1 MRSSDRR
8 DGDGNNHRHHESSS
22 NPNYSNP
29 NSDRFTR
36 THYEQRPGVGTKVK
50 NSLSGLLMGP
60 VFILAGCVLLWYN
73 EAWAVQTYKSLNEGL
88 ANYTPL
94 PDSSMII
101 NNDHRSAYDN
111 RLVHMSDKVTVEQ
124 PAIDSIFGLRRDAVS
139 LTRHVELYQ
148 WVETKKTTRHKLQNG
163 ETQVDTTFQ
172 YNPKWVHD
180 AIDSSRFAHPR
191 GHENTGGRGSG
202 SASPRVSFSKE
213 TFVAMGIQVGT
224 HLYLSQILARKLT
237 RSQTVPATA
246 IKTIPPGGERVG
258 DAIYFWVGGATTN
271 TGNANA
277 NGEGDNGKPPPPQQ
291 QQPQDLHTRTEDLIE
306 RTEMVIDGKELAYFV
321 VKATGDGFWSQDV
334 ALEAAVQAKE
344 EVAAA
349 KAKENERD
357 LVEQTTMVVDGAE
370 RVLYL
375 VKATGASFSSKEKA
389 LEAAAQA
396 HPPRPRQATATA
408 THPQRS
414 ANDPQIGDVRVTFTE
429 VPCTTVSVLARLSGG
444 NMLSPWPSK
453 QGPGYDIGMVVYG
466 YQTAEEMIASAHAAN
481 HVMTWVKRFVGW
493 FLTFIGY
500 GMITQIVTTT
510 ADITLNW
517 VPLLGPMTT
526 SIISLGVTIANFVL
540 ATTTSLPVAALAW
553 VVYRPL
559 LGIGMLTVSLGL
571 FYAASSA
578 GKQKNKRL

>member
-1 MRSSDRR
+1 
-8 DGDGNNHRHHESSS
+8 
-22 NPNYSNP
+22 
-29 NSDRFTR
+29 
-36 THYEQRPGVGTKVK
+36 
-50 NSLSGLLMGP
+50 MGP

-94 PDSSMII
+94 PDSSMIG
-101 NNDHRSAYDN
+101 NNDHRSAYDYKYHN

-124 PAIDSIFGLRRDAVS
+124 PVIDSLFGLRRDAVS

-148 WVETKKTTRHKLQNG
+148 WVETKKTIRRKVQNG

-180 AIDSSRFAHPR
+180 AIDSSRFTHPR
-191 GHENTGGRGSG
+191 GHENTNGRG
-202 SASPRVSFSKE
+202 SASPRVSFSTE

-224 HLYLSQILARKLT
+224 HLYLHQMLARKLT
-237 RSQTVPATA
+237 RSRTVPATA

-258 DAIYFWVGGATTN
+258 DAIYFWVVDATSTN
-271 TGNANA
+271 TRNANANA
-277 NGEGDNGKPPPPQQ
+277 NGRGDDGIPPPQQ
-291 QQPQDLHTRTEDLIE
+291 QQQQQKDFYTRTEDLIE
-306 RTEMVIDGKELAYFV
+306 RTAMVIDGKELAYFV

-334 ALEAAVQAKE
+334 ALEAAVQAQE

-349 KAKENERD
+349 KVAKAKENEKD

-375 VKATGASFSSKEKA
+375 VKATGVSFWSEEKA

-396 HPPRPRQATATA
+396 HPPKPRQATATV
-408 THPQRS
+408 TQSQRS

-429 VPCTTVSVLARLSGG
+429 VPCTTVSVLARLSG

-481 HVMTWVKRFVGW
+481 HVMTWVKRFGGW
-493 FLTFIGY
+493 VLTFIGY

-526 SIISLGVTIANFVL
+526 SIISLGVTIANVVL

-553 VVYRPL
+553 VAYRPL

-578 GKQKNKRL
+578 GKQKNKRF